1 MSKRGLNDIQN
12 LQKKGAEVVMPT
24 IREWLMKNEFNFE
37 TGVILYQDSGDTGD
51 MSDTFDLKPTIKLS
65 ENEISSTYSIID
77 VFFSDQYGTAKC
89 PRFIAYDDKYLY
101 FPEKYDGATSLC
113 KILKNPEDYIGNT
126 IPTPYPGGG

>member
-1 MSKRGLNDIQN
+1 
-12 LQKKGAEVVMPT
+12 MPT

-37 TGVILYQDSGDTGD
+37 TGVILYQESRDASD
-51 MSDTFDLKPTIKLS
+51 MSDTSDLNPTVKI
-65 ENEISSTYSIID
+65 NDIFINSIID
-77 VFFSDQYGTAKC
+77 VFFSDQYGAAEC

>member
-1 MSKRGLNDIQN
+1 
-12 LQKKGAEVVMPT
+12 MPT

-51 MSDTFDLKPTIKLS
+51 MSDTSDLNPTVKI
-65 ENEISSTYSIID
+65 NDIFINGIID
-77 VFFSDQYGTAKC
+77 VFFSDQFGAAKC